1 MYCFLMY
8 LQLRH
13 LILFLEREAI
23 DLVHLWP
30 KAFPSLE
37 PGREKACCYWFFGLV
52 IKSGE
57 TGLNLTIPI
66 KMFSELV
73 MRSATQIKVRKSV
86 LLGSPVNIAHE
97 SNRVVLG
104 FETNHFQPFFLK
116 EMKKNVFR

>member
-1 MYCFLMY
+1 M
-8 LQLRH
+8 RH

-23 DLVHLWP
+23 DMVHLWP

-37 PGREKACCYWFFGLV
+37 PGKEKACCYWFFGLV

-86 LLGSPVNIAHE
+86 LGSPDNIAHE
-97 SNRVVLG
+97 SNRDVLG
-104 FETNHFQPFFLK
+104 FKKHPFLTL
-116 EMKKNVFR
+116 